1 MESRRIFYWVMKKS
15 LTILFVLSFL
25 FSCKKD
31 RIIPNNEVP
40 MAVEK
45 NIREVVSAFIEPMY
59 LTPYISAHM
68 EDPKTFAKPF
78 EIPIRLKK
86 INEIT
91 GLLK

>member
-1 MESRRIFYWVMKKS
+1 MKRAS
-15 LTILFVLSFL
+15 NEINRYIPATIDMCSIENPI
-25 FSCKKD
+25 SIK
-31 RIIPNNEVP
+31 IPNNAVP

-45 NIREVVSAFIEPMY
+45 TISAVVSAFIEPMY